1 MCQVSI
7 KIPDAVM
14 YGTKMNQNDVE
25 KFIRRLVAVE
35 YYKSKGISIGYCAE
49 IAGMNETDFIKYLGD
64 NKISIFQ
71 FDDEEEF
78 LNEAKNA

>member
-14 YGTKMNQNDVE
+14 YDT
-25 KFIRRLVAVE
+25 VE

-49 IAGMNETDFIKYLGD
+49 IAGMNEIDFIKYLGD

-78 LNEAKNA
+78 LNEEKNA

>member
-14 YGTKMNQNDVE
+14 YDTKMNQNDVE

-49 IAGMNETDFIKYLGD
+49 IAGMNETDFIKYLGE

-78 LNEAKNA
+78 LSEAKNA

>member
-14 YGTKMNQNDVE
+14 YDTRMNQNDVE

-49 IAGMNETDFIKYLGD
+49 IAGMSEADFIKYLGKK
-64 NKISIFQ
+64 KISIFQ
-71 FDDEEEF
+71 FEDEVEF
-78 LNEAKNA
+78 MNEAQNA